1 MAAFHF
7 VTSRQAIKTFKAL
20 FVSST
25 YGYRILDQGMQV
37 STRSVEELNDRSN
50 SRALKRQ
57 LSVWVAAPSDEVHST
72 QELLEVR
79 QGSQGLGRLG
89 EVGRIE
95 VFSHSRTELKH
106 IQRKEGD
113 CLVS

>member
-1 MAAFHF
+1 ML
-7 VTSRQAIKTFKAL
+7 SPERCP
-20 FVSST
+20 
-25 YGYRILDQGMQV
+25 GPEE
-37 STRSVEELNDRSN
+37 VEPEEVQDWRKWNWGKCRTGGSA
-50 SRALKRQ
+50 RAVKRQ
-57 LSVWVAAPSDEVHST
+57 QSVWVAAPSDEVHST
-72 QELLEVR
+72 QGLLEVW

-89 EVGRIE
+89 EVGRVE

>member
-1 MAAFHF
+1 
-7 VTSRQAIKTFKAL
+7 V
-20 FVSST
+20 V
-25 YGYRILDQGMQV
+25 
-37 STRSVEELNDRSN
+37 
-50 SRALKRQ
+50 KRYER
-57 LSVWVAAPSDEVHST
+57 VWVAAPSDEVHST

-79 QGSQGLGRLG
+79 QGSQGLGRVG
-89 EVGRIE
+89 ELRRVE

>member
-1 MAAFHF
+1 
-7 VTSRQAIKTFKAL
+7 
-20 FVSST
+20 
-25 YGYRILDQGMQV
+25 
-37 STRSVEELNDRSN
+37 
-50 SRALKRQ
+50 
-57 LSVWVAAPSDEVHST
+57 VAAPSDEVHST

-79 QGSQGLGRLG
+79 HGSQRLGRLG
-89 EVGRIE
+89 EVGRVK

>member
-1 MAAFHF
+1 MAAG
-7 VTSRQAIKTFKAL
+7 KL
-20 FVSST
+20 P
-25 YGYRILDQGMQV
+25 
-37 STRSVEELNDRSN
+37 
-50 SRALKRQ
+50 LKRQ
-57 LSVWVAAPSDEVHST
+57 QSVWVAAPSDEVHST

-79 QGSQGLGRLG
+79 QGSQGLGRLEG
-89 EVGRIE
+89 IGRVE

>member
-1 MAAFHF
+1 MPILG
-7 VTSRQAIKTFKAL
+7 AIPTE
-20 FVSST
+20 VPRWT
-25 YGYRILDQGMQV
+25 V
-37 STRSVEELNDRSN
+37 
-50 SRALKRQ
+50 KRQ
-57 LSVWVAAPSDEVHST
+57 QSVWVAAPSDEVHST

-79 QGSQGLGRLG
+79 QGSQGLGRVG
-89 EVGRIE
+89 ELRRVE

>member
-1 MAAFHF
+1 MCHGDE
-7 VTSRQAIKTFKAL
+7 SLSSQAGVWDGGVYIWTGIADA
-20 FVSST
+20 V
-25 YGYRILDQGMQV
+25 
-37 STRSVEELNDRSN
+37 
-50 SRALKRQ
+50 KRQ
-57 LSVWVAAPSDEVHST
+57 QSVWVAAPSDEVHST

-89 EVGRIE
+89 EVGRVE

>member
-1 MAAFHF
+1 MC
-7 VTSRQAIKTFKAL
+7 K
-20 FVSST
+20 
-25 YGYRILDQGMQV
+25 D
-37 STRSVEELNDRSN
+37 TRSIRN
-50 SRALKRQ
+50 SMQTTEKMPRHVSMLAETSKPVKRQ
-57 LSVWVAAPSDEVHST
+57 QSVWVAAPSDEVHST

-79 QGSQGLGRLG
+79 QDSQGVGRLEG
-89 EVGRIE
+89 IGRVE

>member
-1 MAAFHF
+1 M
-7 VTSRQAIKTFKAL
+7 
-20 FVSST
+20 
-25 YGYRILDQGMQV
+25 
-37 STRSVEELNDRSN
+37 
-50 SRALKRQ
+50 LKRQ
-57 LSVWVAAPSDEVHST
+57 QSVWVAAPSDEVHLT

-79 QGSQGLGRLG
+79 QGSQGLGRVG
-89 EVGRIE
+89 ELRRVE

>member
-1 MAAFHF
+1 MGRSAQYYPLDTLVDQWAMA
-7 VTSRQAIKTFKAL
+7 V
-20 FVSST
+20 
-25 YGYRILDQGMQV
+25 
-37 STRSVEELNDRSN
+37 
-50 SRALKRQ
+50 KRQ
-57 LSVWVAAPSDEVHST
+57 QSVWVAAPSDEVHST

-79 QGSQGLGRLG
+79 QGSQGLGRLEG
-89 EVGRIE
+89 IGRVE

>member
-1 MAAFHF
+1 
-7 VTSRQAIKTFKAL
+7 
-20 FVSST
+20 
-25 YGYRILDQGMQV
+25 
-37 STRSVEELNDRSN
+37 
-50 SRALKRQ
+50 
-57 LSVWVAAPSDEVHST
+57 VAAPSDEVHST

-79 QGSQGLGRLG
+79 QGSQGLGRVG
-89 EVGRIE
+89 ELRRVE